1 MALFQCNMWAGLRLI
16 MPEHLRGVGIGI
28 ANGVQNVSYSVAA
41 LIIGGIL
48 DRTEDKQE
56 GYRYVNFYLGSSIA
70 VATII
75 MIIWNIKDKD
85 QLSTKKAQ
93 FDDTN

>member
-1 MALFQCNMWAGLRLI
+1 

-28 ANGVQNVSYSVAA
+28 ANGVQNICYSVAA
-41 LIIGGIL
+41 MIIGGIL

-56 GYRYVNFYLGSSIA
+56 GYRYVNYYLGSSVA

-75 MIIWNIKDKD
+75 MIVWNIKDKD
-85 QLSTKKAQ
+85 QLSTKKAHLS
-93 FDDTN
+93 DT